1 MLGNLQLVQPSNMM
15 KYVTFFLLSQ
25 AEKLSLFD
33 KDPSCA
39 NPRAFM
45 VLCELI

>member
-15 KYVTFFLLSQ
+15 KYITFLLSQ

-33 KDPSCA
+33 KDPSCT